1 MNTFWSY
8 KYINILHHF
17 SEILENLIRCLS
29 SIDDTHFT
37 ILRVPK
43 TIIIYRED
51 KIVPYIEN
59 TRKPNVNFIE
69 DKLDFYSIFS
79 EEEMDTP

>member
-1 MNTFWSY
+1 MRYWKT
-8 KYINILHHF
+8 
-17 SEILENLIRCLS
+17 LIGVYY

-51 KIVPYIEN
+51 QIVPYIEN
-59 TRKPNVNFIE
+59 IRQPTVNFIE

-79 EEEMDTP
+79 KEEMDTP